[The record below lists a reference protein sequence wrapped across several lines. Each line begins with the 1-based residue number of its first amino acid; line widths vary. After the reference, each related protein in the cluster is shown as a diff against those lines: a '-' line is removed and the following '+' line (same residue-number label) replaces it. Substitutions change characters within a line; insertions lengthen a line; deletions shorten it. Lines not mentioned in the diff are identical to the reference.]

1 MAGMKARA
9 VKEKMKSAKSNLKL
23 TFYCKGKQ
31 NSVNLGVYRLTT
43 WLTCGEDLKH
53 KTSTCNRLWQ
63 KLQTLDFALR
73 HRRQVKPM
81 VIPPLAHWACS
92 KKRVSVLNLFAL

>member
-31 NSVNLGVYRLTT
+31 NSVNLGVYRLTIKSAVGT
-43 WLTCGEDLKH
+43 ASD
-53 KTSTCNRLWQ
+53 KTDIANKTFHQPKSAQRDRLFQ
-63 KLQTLDFALR
+63 SAAF
-73 HRRQVKPM
+73 
-81 VIPPLAHWACS
+81 
-92 KKRVSVLNLFAL
+92 

>member
-31 NSVNLGVYRLTT
+31 NSVNLGVYRLT
-43 WLTCGEDLKH
+43 LRISRRAPRG
-53 KTSTCNRLWQ
+53 RLH
-63 KLQTLDFALR
+63 AVV
-73 HRRQVKPM
+73 RQLLV
-81 VIPPLAHWACS
+81 
-92 KKRVSVLNLFAL
+92 